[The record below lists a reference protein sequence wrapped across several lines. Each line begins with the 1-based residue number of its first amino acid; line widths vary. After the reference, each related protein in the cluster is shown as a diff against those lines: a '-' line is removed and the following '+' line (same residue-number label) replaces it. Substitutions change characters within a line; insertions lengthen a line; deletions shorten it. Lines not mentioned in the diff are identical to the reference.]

1 MPKLGS
7 MRDLIKSTGELDTMQ
22 DIQVD
27 ARSSLIEKDPT
38 PASIVVR
45 DIAITRRESYRVKD
59 KMHLFT
65 LAAVLSSISL
75 AFALVAAPYATTS
88 VNHTSFPLLLEA
100 TLDDLTAGLESNLFT
115 SADLVK
121 AYSLR
126 ILEVNSTLHVVTELN
141 PDALAIATHADEL
154 RKNGTVL
161 GPLHGIPIL
170 IKNNIATGDAMNNT
184 AGSFAL
190 LGAKQGDSTIA
201 AKLRKAGAIILG
213 KTNLSQW
220 ANFRSNNST
229 NGWSAYGGQATGAY
243 YPEQDPSGSSSGS
256 GVASSIGLALGALGT
271 ETSGSILS
279 PADVSNLVGIK
290 PSVGLTSRHL
300 VIPVS
305 RSLIMVGYIWF
316 HADDL
321 FTHRSLSTKILLD
334 L

>member
-1 MPKLGS
+1 MPKLGN
-7 MRDLIKSTGELDTMQ
+7 MRDLIEAAGELEVMKDV
-22 DIQVD
+22 QVD
-27 ARSSLIEKDPT
+27 ARSSLLGKERT
-38 PASIVVR
+38 QVSIAVR
-45 DIAITRRESYRVKD
+45 DIPVARRESRRVTY

-75 AFALVAAPYATTS
+75 ALALVAAPYATTS

-100 TLDDLTAGLESNLFT
+100 TLEDLTAGLQSNLFT

-154 RKNGTVL
+154 RKNGTIL

-229 NGWSAYGGQATGAY
+229 NGWSAYGGQATAAY

-256 GVASSIGLALGALGT
+256 GVASSIGLALGSLGT

-305 RSLIMVGYIWF
+305 YNLIVNRSI
-316 HADDL
+316 
-321 FTHRSLSTKILLD
+321 RSYTDNSFLQRSPNTKTLLAQ
-334 L
+334 

>member
-1 MPKLGS
+1 MPGLGS
-7 MRDLIKSTGELDTMQ
+7 MRDLIEVTVELQAMQ
-22 DIQVD
+22 DVQVGSRGSQCLGTQEKHTCVHHRSF
-27 ARSSLIEKDPT
+27 RSSLKSKMRFFTFTAALSGIAL
-38 PASIVVR
+38 AS
-45 DIAITRRESYRVKD
+45 
-59 KMHLFT
+59 
-65 LAAVLSSISL
+65 
-75 AFALVAAPYATTS
+75 ALVVAPYATTA
-88 VNHTSFPLLLEA
+88 VNHTRFPLLLEA
-100 TLDDLTAGLESNLFT
+100 TLDDLVAGLESNLFT

-170 IKNNIATGDAMNNT
+170 IKNNIATGDTMNNT

-220 ANFRSNNST
+220 ANYRSNNST
-229 NGWSAYGGQATGAY
+229 NGWSAYGGQATAAY
-243 YPEQDPSGSSSGS
+243 YPDQDPSGSSSGS

-290 PSVGLTSRHL
+290 PTVGLTSRHL

-305 RSLIMVGYIWF
+305 QTLILIRRLRSF
-316 HADDL
+316 ADIHSL
-321 FTHRSLSTKILLD
+321 LRRSPSTKILLD

>member
-1 MPKLGS
+1 MSKLGS
-7 MRDLIKSTGELDTMQ
+7 MRDLIESTGELKAMRDV
-22 DIQVD
+22 QVD
-27 ARSSLIEKDPT
+27 AGRSSLGKEFT
-38 PASIVVR
+38 PASIAVR
-45 DIAITRRESYRVKD
+45 EISVARPESRRVKG

-65 LAAVLSSISL
+65 LAAILSSISL
-75 AFALVAAPYATTS
+75 AFALVVAPYASTS

-100 TLDDLTAGLESNLFT
+100 TLEDLTAGLESNLFT
-115 SADLVK
+115 SADLVR

-201 AKLRKAGAIILG
+201 AKLRRAGAIILG

-229 NGWSAYGGQATGAY
+229 NGWSAYGGQATAAY
-243 YPEQDPSGSSSGS
+243 YPDQDPSGSSSGS

-300 VIPVS
+300 VIPV
-305 RSLIMVGYIWF
+305 G
-316 HADDL
+316 
-321 FTHRSLSTKILLD
+321 ST
-334 L
+334 

>member
-1 MPKLGS
+1 MSKLGS
-7 MRDLIKSTGELDTMQ
+7 TRHLIASTGELDTMQ

-27 ARSSLIEKDPT
+27 ARSSLLGKERT
-38 PASIVVR
+38 PAPIAVR
-45 DIAITRRESYRVKD
+45 DIVARRESHQVQD
-59 KMHLFT
+59 KMRLFT

-141 PDALAIATHADEL
+141 PDALAIAKHADEL
-154 RKNGTVL
+154 RKNGTIL

-229 NGWSAYGGQATGAY
+229 NGWSAYGGQTTGAY

-305 RSLIMVGYIWF
+305 DNLVTI
-316 HADDL
+316 
-321 FTHRSLSTKILLD
+321 
-334 L
+334 